1 MIDFVGSIWIRMNT
15 RVEWSGDQEIKVR
28 RSIVPTLQPEPPLI
42 ASQLAWVSFY
52 YYYYCGEERGRIAT
66 NGGIDFLCPL
76 YSSRSDWLT
85 VTDWRSII
93 GSLNIIRSRVGFLFG
108 LINNNNKIVYRNG
121 KVIRS
126 GIQSSIGDWIIY
138 RWMCNVFGAV
148 IHLQQWKERIKAL
161 WTNNYALIP
170 RQTSRWLLRQINI
183 LLY

>member
-15 RVEWSGDQEIKVR
+15 RVEW
-28 RSIVPTLQPEPPLI
+28 RSRNKGGAINSSYTLQPEPPLI

-52 YYYYCGEERGRIAT
+52 YYYYYYCGEERGRIA
-66 NGGIDFLCPL
+66 GIDFLCPL
-76 YSSRSDWLT
+76 YSFRSDWLWLT
-85 VTDWRSII
+85 RSII

-126 GIQSSIGDWIIY
+126 GIQVRLEIELY

-148 IHLQQWKERIKAL
+148 IHQQ
-161 WTNNYALIP
+161 
-170 RQTSRWLLRQINI
+170 
-183 LLY
+183 

>member
-15 RVEWSGDQEIKVR
+15 RVEW
-28 RSIVPTLQPEPPLI
+28 RSRNKGAAINSSYTTTRTTTDCFPI
-42 ASQLAWVSFY
+42 GVSELLLLLLLWGGKRENCY
-52 YYYYCGEERGRIAT
+52 
-66 NGGIDFLCPL
+66 GIDFLCPL

-126 GIQSSIGDWIIY
+126 GIQVRFEIELFIDECVMYSE
-138 RWMCNVFGAV
+138 
-148 IHLQQWKERIKAL
+148 QWFISNNGRKEYSLPFMLK
-161 WTNNYALIP
+161 
-170 RQTSRWLLRQINI
+170 S
-183 LLY
+183 